1 MRKKI
6 VIAIMAIMGFSGMFH
21 KAQCQSEE
29 GENRGFSVVIGD
41 EAPEFTIQ
49 YLDGTEVNLSD
60 LRGKVVMLQ
69 FTASWCKV
77 CRKEMPYIE
86 KEIWQMFKD
95 NKDFVLVAIDLKE
108 EKEKVEKFLSTQRIT
123 YPISLD
129 PKGEIFKLYTEPN
142 AGVTRNVL
150 VDRDGRIAFLT
161 RLFDEE
167 ELERLKVQIAELLQ

>member
-1 MRKKI
+1 
-6 VIAIMAIMGFSGMFH
+6 
-21 KAQCQSEE
+21 
-29 GENRGFSVVIGD
+29 
-41 EAPEFTIQ
+41 
-49 YLDGTEVNLSD
+49 
-60 LRGKVVMLQ
+60 
-69 FTASWCKV
+69 
-77 CRKEMPYIE
+77 MPYIE
-86 KEIWQMFKD
+86 KQIWQKFKD